1 MGNEEIRA
9 ETAIDFAGL
18 SRHHTGRPVWS
29 DVTEDLNL
37 NLVVLGAGD
46 TVETHTNREVDVL
59 LVVVE
64 GEGEVTVGPS
74 KVCVTAGQGLVV
86 PKGVSRS
93 IVGIT
98 DRFGYITCHKRRP
111 GLWPENA
118 RRPRT

>member
-1 MGNEEIRA
+1 MGSEEIA
-9 ETAIDFAGL
+9 SETVIDFAAL
-18 SRHHTGRPVWS
+18 SRHHEGRPVWS
-29 DVTEDLNL
+29 DITEDLNL

-46 TVETHTNREVDVL
+46 TVEAHTNREVDVL

-74 KVCVTAGQGLVV
+74 KVRVTAGQGLVV

-93 IVGIT
+93 IVGIA
-98 DRFGYITCHKRRP
+98 DRLGYITCHKRRA

-118 RRPRT
+118 QRPRT

>member
-1 MGNEEIRA
+1 MGSEEVRA
-9 ETAIDFAGL
+9 ETVIDFAGL
-18 SRHHTGRPVWS
+18 SRRQEGRPVWS

-37 NLVVLGAGD
+37 NLVVLRAGD

-74 KVCVTAGQGLVV
+74 KVRVRAGQGLVV

-93 IVGIT
+93 IVGVT
-98 DRFGYITCHKRRP
+98 DHFGYITCHKRRA

-118 RRPRT
+118 RTRQT